1 MTTLAD
7 GLLID
12 VFAEKDSFTLD
23 VSPHAPGEDLTVL
36 VDKRAAA
43 DPRVKQAFEELSKPN
58 PTKLPSVC
66 NSLLEFKDLNFK
78 FFTMVGSRGLLVPAR
93 ST

>member
-1 MTTLAD
+1 VRKLFAVPSTTAPADVSAMTALAD

-23 VSPHAPGEDLTVL
+23 VSPPAPREDLTVL

-43 DPRVKQAFEELSKPN
+43 DPRVKQAFEELSKPS

-66 NSLLEFKDLNFK
+66 NSLL
-78 FFTMVGSRGLLVPAR
+78 
-93 ST
+93 